1 MPGYPVVLDLR
12 DRLVVVVGGG
22 PVGRRKVTGL
32 LEAGARVRLISRD
45 PVPATCWQQPIELHL
60 RPFHPADLDG
70 AALAFAATGIADIDQ
85 MVLAAARARA
95 IPANLATA
103 PETGDFALPAVFH
116 RGDLTVAVATSG
128 RAPALAALV
137 RDRIAA
143 GIGPEWNL
151 ILEVAAALR
160 REKLT
165 DCSKS
170 VYSSKVLA
178 ELLAAGLAE
187 LLARG
192 ETETINHLLTR
203 VCGRTL
209 SLAELG
215 LTLPDQTP

>member
-1 MPGYPVVLDLR
+1 MPGYPVILDLR
-12 DRLVVVVGGG
+12 GRLAVVVGGG
-22 PVGRRKVTGL
+22 AVGRRKVAGL

-45 PVPATCWQQPIELHL
+45 PVPAACWLQSIELHL

-70 AALAFAATGIADIDQ
+70 ATLAFAATGLADIDQ
-85 MVLAAARARA
+85 AVLAAARARG
-95 IPANLATA
+95 IPANLAAA
-103 PETGDFALPAVFH
+103 PETGDFTLPAALH
-116 RGDLTVAVATSG
+116 RGDLTVAVATGG

-143 GIGPEWNL
+143 GLGPEWSQV
-151 ILEVAAALR
+151 LEVAAALR

-165 DCSKS
+165 DCRES

-178 ELLAAGLAE
+178 ELLDAGLAN

>member
-1 MPGYPVVLDLR
+1 MPGYPVILDLR

-22 PVGRRKVTGL
+22 AVGRRKVAGL

-60 RPFHPADLDG
+60 RPFHPTDLDG
-70 AALAFAATGIADIDQ
+70 AALAFATTGSADIDQ
-85 MVLAAARARA
+85 AVLKAARARG

-103 PETGDFALPAVFH
+103 PETGDFTLPAALH
-116 RGDLTVAVATSG
+116 RGDLTVAVATNG

-143 GIGPEWNL
+143 GIGPEWGL
-151 ILEVAAALR
+151 VLEVAAALR

-165 DCSKS
+165 DCRES
-170 VYSSKVLA
+170 VYSSTVLA
-178 ELLAAGLAE
+178 ELLDAGLAE

-192 ETETINHLLTR
+192 ETQTINHLLTR